1 MHLGDCSRDHPPSPL
16 PSHCDSRGGG
26 LQHFEAQG
34 NGGGPNGRGW
44 LAGRTPWLLGG
55 GAVAAGTYYLYCLE
69 TIPYTGRRHSLMF
82 VSRRQEQAMGKLVFE
97 MVRSSLKW

>member
-1 MHLGDCSRDHPPSPL
+1 M
-16 PSHCDSRGGG
+16 
-26 LQHFEAQG
+26 
-34 NGGGPNGRGW
+34 
-44 LAGRTPWLLGG
+44 AGRTPWLLGG

-97 MVRSSLKW
+97 MVRTGRRRIGAGAGAAFQ